1 MYGVLQ
7 TEGVESLAMEHPA
20 PAAAGHANYY
30 SRTPPSPRGA
40 CLQYSAVH
48 HSAPSICAPAQ
59 PPPPHPPPP
68 LPVAKCPRHGGGG
81 GGAKL
86 AVESGGQGPRS
97 PSRSK
102 VRDTKEIMKKRRER
116 AICVVGWQVSQ
127 CPEKAP
133 LATRALLKAPSIT
146 FTIKYLV

>member
-7 TEGVESLAMEHPA
+7 TEGVESLAMEHQS

-86 AVESGGQGPRS
+86 AVESSRS

-116 AICVVGWQVSQ
+116 AICVVSCQVSP
-127 CPEKAP
+127 CPAVPGECP
-133 LATRALLKAPSIT
+133 I
-146 FTIKYLV
+146 

>member
-1 MYGVLQ
+1 MVDRLFIMYGVLQ
-7 TEGVESLAMEHPA
+7 TEGVESLAMEHQS

-86 AVESGGQGPRS
+86 AVESSRS

-116 AICVVGWQVSQ
+116 AICVVSCQVSQ
-127 CPEKAP
+127 CPAVPGEGP
-133 LATRALLKAPSIT
+133 N
-146 FTIKYLV
+146 